1 MLVFERPS
9 DWTLKVREDQAARAM
24 KRRMSEEYDGL
35 RSFGRRR
42 SEDAPVRR
50 SYCPAKEGKSSG
62 STTMLVV
69 AKKAA

>member
-1 MLVFERPS
+1 MLGTPPS
-9 DWTLKVREDQAARAM
+9 VWTPKVREDQATRAL
-24 KRRMSEEYDGL
+24 KLITSEEYDGL

-50 SYCPAKEGKSSG
+50 SYCPAKERKSSG